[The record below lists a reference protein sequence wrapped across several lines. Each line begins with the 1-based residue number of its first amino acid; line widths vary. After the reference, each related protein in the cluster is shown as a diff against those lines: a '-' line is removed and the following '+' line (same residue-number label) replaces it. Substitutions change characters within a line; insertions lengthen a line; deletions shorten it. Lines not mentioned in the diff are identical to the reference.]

1 MRLMPHQI
9 LQKLSENSRNRA
21 QHEMTAL
28 SRQRQKLIQHIEETA
43 SHLKELGKQRE
54 QTLKVGAQA
63 SLLIV
68 FNEIIVEQREQMR
81 RLEESLEQLHLQE
94 QTLLNRWLEHDH
106 QSKVFGKMDNRLRA
120 CEQRSLER
128 RRQRLDDDR
137 TASIVAAGI

>member
-1 MRLMPHQI
+1 MRLMPHQV

-21 QHEMTAL
+21 QHELTAL
-28 SRQRQKLIQHIEETA
+28 SQQKQKLIQHLEETE

-54 QTLKVGAQA
+54 QTLKIGAQA

-68 FNEIIVEQREQMR
+68 FNEMIVEQHEQMR
-81 RLEESLEQLHLQE
+81 RLETSLEQLHLQE
-94 QTLLNRWLEHDH
+94 QTLLNRWLDHDH

-120 CEQRSLER
+120 DEQRSLER

-137 TASIVAAGI
+137 AASIVAAGI